1 MQHHPV
7 IKLQLEAS
15 NEGTHQRIPQRN
27 AETKS
32 LVAGTKL
39 STVEEVCLEDI
50 FRSEK
55 AVVSIFIITKLL
67 INCSTIYKFRNLR
80 SVISEPAYIVCTLGI
95 SCKKNLCSELR

>member
-39 STVEEVCLEDI
+39 STVEEVCLEDKI
-50 FRSEK
+50 SESEF
-55 AVVSIFIITKLL
+55 A
-67 INCSTIYKFRNLR
+67 R
-80 SVISEPAYIVCTLGI
+80 SVAKGTFHRDDFVRSTTGG
-95 SCKKNLCSELR
+95 